1 MFTHPEL
8 LISRLIFVGLVI
20 ESFQIVY
27 LREAF
32 GQHGIFSRSHLQ
44 LLTAAVAW
52 HQRVGA
58 TLGGA
63 GAVGTAAILQ
73 LGAATVVIA
82 VGTGTVPGIAAA
94 LVCLVTAGYIRMRR
108 QIGGS
113 GAEQLTFIALVTFA
127 IVMVAGGGETARVMG
142 DVFIGAQI
150 VLAYLAAGAAKAFSS
165 TWRRGGAMSGI
176 LSTECYG
183 LPLMNGILRAHPG
196 LDRFLGWTVIVW
208 ELGFLA
214 ILFAP
219 PPVALGILISG
230 AAFHVMCAFLMG
242 LNRFTWAFCGCYPAV
257 FVMVTTLHSM

>member
-8 LISRLIFVGLVI
+8 LVSRLVFVGLVI
-20 ESFQIVY
+20 ESFQIIH
-27 LREAF
+27 LRRAF
-32 GQHGIFSRSHLQ
+32 GSQGIFCRTHLQ
-44 LLTAAVAW
+44 LLTAGVAW

-58 TLGGA
+58 TVGGSA
-63 GAVGTAAILQ
+63 AVTTAAILQ
-73 LGAATVVIA
+73 LGAATAVIA
-82 VGTGTVPGIAAA
+82 IGTGTESGIAAA

-127 IVMVAGGGETARVMG
+127 IVLVAGGGATARVMG

-150 VLAYLAAGAAKAFSS
+150 VLAYVAAGAAKACSP

-183 LPLMNGILRAHPG
+183 LPHLNSILRAHPG
-196 LDRFLGWTVIVW
+196 LDKVLGWTVIVW

-219 PPVALGILISG
+219 PPVAVGILISG
-230 AAFHVMCAFLMG
+230 AAFHVGCAFVMG